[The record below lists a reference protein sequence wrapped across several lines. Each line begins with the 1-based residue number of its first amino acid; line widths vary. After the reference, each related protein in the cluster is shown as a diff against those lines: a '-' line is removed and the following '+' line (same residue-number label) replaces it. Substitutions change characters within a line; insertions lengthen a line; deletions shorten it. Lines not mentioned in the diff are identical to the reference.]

1 MLKINI
7 HIDDETRKSIKSAY
21 SKDDYATVSTVVNNI
36 IDRYLN
42 IEHFDPKLSIEK
54 DGYEVCEFCGEKS
67 KSSRMIDMDGTH
79 L

>member
-21 SKDDYATVSTVVNNI
+21 RIDIHATVSAVVNNI

-42 IEHFDPKLSIEK
+42 IFEHFDPKLSIEK
-54 DGYEVCEFCGEKS
+54 DGYGS
-67 KSSRMIDMDGTH
+67 